1 MKLLDMISIESA
13 PPVQTIGKNGN
24 TTAGM
29 LFQNVLQKE
38 SLTSNGN
45 SEGTSRQAESANE
58 LLQTIE
64 NWLSGKSGVQF
75 DENWLKAL
83 QDLAGQG
90 TKDPETVALAE
101 ELLKK
106 IESLLQPAAEEGAA
120 PADGKLLE
128 HPAEERLS
136 GNDGD
141 KIKGDDPPD
150 ETVLTSIQHLLYT
163 LVYEQ
168 QPLEKSTQ
176 IASILEKGPAFLE
189 MLQDKG
195 ASPELVDE
203 LRRQIFTK
211 DPDQSK
217 LLSMSK
223 AELKSFQS
231 VIDQMMK
238 NTAETGAKEWKM
250 AESELKA
257 FLLGKKT
264 DVQVSEKQYFVLP
277 KDNQPKAEQ
286 KPVLLHQSFTG
297 HQKSESLPVN
307 TFQAATAG
315 DQTSSQSKTFTDQI
329 LGSWKQMKYTPFG
342 KSTGSFTIRLN
353 PENLGFITVKLIK
366 QHGMFSSKIIAST
379 QSAKELLEHN
389 LAQLK
394 QALPTMSVQID
405 RFSVP
410 LQTGDQPFGQPADDQ
425 QKHHQPPKQ
434 DQQKEQENEDFQE
447 FLDELI
453 ESRVQDHEEEI

>member
-1 MKLLDMISIESA
+1 M
-13 PPVQTIGKNGN
+13 QTIGKNGN

-64 NWLSGKSGVQF
+64 NWLSGNSGVQF

-176 IASILEKGPAFLE
+176 IASILEKVATF
-189 MLQDKG
+189 
-195 ASPELVDE
+195 S
-203 LRRQIFTK
+203 RCCRTK
-211 DPDQSK
+211 EPRLS
-217 LLSMSK
+217 LLMS
-223 AELKSFQS
+223 
-231 VIDQMMK
+231 
-238 NTAETGAKEWKM
+238 
-250 AESELKA
+250 
-257 FLLGKKT
+257 
-264 DVQVSEKQYFVLP
+264 
-277 KDNQPKAEQ
+277 
-286 KPVLLHQSFTG
+286 
-297 HQKSESLPVN
+297 
-307 TFQAATAG
+307 
-315 DQTSSQSKTFTDQI
+315 
-329 LGSWKQMKYTPFG
+329 
-342 KSTGSFTIRLN
+342 
-353 PENLGFITVKLIK
+353 
-366 QHGMFSSKIIAST
+366 
-379 QSAKELLEHN
+379 
-389 LAQLK
+389 
-394 QALPTMSVQID
+394 
-405 RFSVP
+405 
-410 LQTGDQPFGQPADDQ
+410 
-425 QKHHQPPKQ
+425 
-434 DQQKEQENEDFQE
+434 
-447 FLDELI
+447 
-453 ESRVQDHEEEI
+453 